1 MTFIIFLRVQPLAG
15 LRRSGNSNLI
25 RAVNLL
31 HRYIF
36 KQVVVATAFAVAIF
50 VFVLVLGN
58 VMREVLDLLA
68 SGRLDLITFL
78 ELLVLLI
85 PGVVPYALP
94 LGLLTAV
101 LLVVGRFC
109 AQREY
114 TAMRSAGLSLWTLAA
129 PILLAACLGV
139 LLCLFINFEYAPS
152 ADRAFKSA
160 IVNLARNDPLRLFQ
174 AGRDVREFPG
184 YVVNIGG
191 REGDDLADIWVWVL
205 DEHGNPKQFVH
216 ARRGKIDYDHA
227 SDHLIIT
234 LQAASGLE
242 YKAADP
248 SNMADV
254 TPSGVRSDDFK
265 VELPLRNLLS
275 PVAAPFKLSLLTL
288 GELLRQRDLNPPNID
303 NPTMKQKTQW
313 RMDVQMQIQRNFAA
327 AFSVLALSLFGL
339 PLALRVGRSENFVNL
354 AIALGLALGYY
365 FLLFSLTLLR
375 VHPEMRPDLL
385 LWVPNIL
392 FEALG
397 IFLLYRA
404 VKK

>member
-1 MTFIIFLRVQPLAG
+1 LRE
-15 LRRSGNSNLI
+15 SGNSGLI
-25 RAVNLL
+25 CIVNLL

-36 KQVVVATAFAVAIF
+36 KQVVVATAFAVAVF

-101 LLVVGRFC
+101 LLVVGRLC

-129 PILLAACLGV
+129 PVLLAACLGV
-139 LLCLFINFEYAPS
+139 LLCLFINFEYAPT

-160 IVNLARNDPLRLFQ
+160 LVNLARNDPLRLFQ

-184 YVVNIGG
+184 YVINIGEQG
-191 REGDDLADIWVWVL
+191 AGGDLSDIWVWVL
-205 DEHGNPKQFVH
+205 DEHGNAKQFVR
-216 ARRGKIDYDHA
+216 ARHGKIDYDHA
-227 SDHLIIT
+227 TDHLIIT
-234 LQAASGLE
+234 LHAASGLE
-242 YKAADP
+242 YKSADP

-254 TPSGVRSDDFK
+254 APSGVRSDDFK
-265 VELPLRNLLS
+265 IELRMDKLIG

-303 NPTMKQKTQW
+303 NPTPKQKAQW
-313 RMDVQMQIQRNFAA
+313 RMDVQMQIQRDFAA
-327 AFSVLALSLFGL
+327 AFSVVALALFGL

-354 AIALGLALGYY
+354 ALALGLALGYY

-385 LWVPNIL
+385 LWIPNIL
-392 FEALG
+392 FESLG
-397 IFLLYRA
+397 IFLLCRSA
-404 VKK
+404 QK

>member
-1 MTFIIFLRVQPLAG
+1 MRE
-15 LRRSGNSNLI
+15 SGNSGLI
-25 RAVNLL
+25 CIVNLL

-36 KQVVVATAFAVAIF
+36 KQVVVATAFAVAVF

-101 LLVVGRFC
+101 LLVVGRLC

-129 PILLAACLGV
+129 PVLLAACLGV
-139 LLCLFINFEYAPS
+139 LLCLFINFEYAPT

-160 IVNLARNDPLRLFQ
+160 LVNLARNDPLRLFQ

-184 YVVNIGG
+184 YVINIGEQG
-191 REGDDLADIWVWVL
+191 AGGDLSDIWVWVL
-205 DEHGNPKQFVH
+205 DEHGNAKQFVR
-216 ARRGKIDYDHA
+216 ARHGKIDYDHA
-227 SDHLIIT
+227 TDHLIIT
-234 LQAASGLE
+234 LHAASGLE
-242 YKAADP
+242 YKSADP

-254 TPSGVRSDDFK
+254 APSGVRSDDFK
-265 VELPLRNLLS
+265 IELRMDKLIG

-303 NPTMKQKTQW
+303 NPTPKQKAQW
-313 RMDVQMQIQRNFAA
+313 RMDVQMQIQRDFAA
-327 AFSVLALSLFGL
+327 AFSVVALALFGL

-354 AIALGLALGYY
+354 ALALGLALGYY

-385 LWVPNIL
+385 LWIPNIL
-392 FEALG
+392 FESLG
-397 IFLLYRA
+397 IFLLCRSA
-404 VKK
+404 QK

>member
-1 MTFIIFLRVQPLAG
+1 LGNDYEPGAG
-15 LRRSGNSNLI
+15 LRRRGNSGLI
-25 RAVNLL
+25 RFVNLL

-36 KQVVVATAFAVAIF
+36 KQVVVATAFAVAVF

-68 SGRLDLITFL
+68 SGRLNLFMFL

-94 LGLLTAV
+94 LGMLTAV
-101 LLVVGRFC
+101 LLVVGRLC

-129 PILLAACLGV
+129 PILLASCLGV
-139 LLCLFINFEYAPS
+139 LLCLFINFEYAPA
-152 ADRAFKSA
+152 ADQAFKTA
-160 IVNLARNDPLRLFQ
+160 LVNLARNDPLRLFQ
-174 AGRDVREFPG
+174 PGRDVREVPG
-184 YVVNIGG
+184 YVINIGG
-191 REGDDLADIWVWVL
+191 RDGDDLTDIWVEIL
-205 DEHGNPKQFVH
+205 DEHGNARQFARAKHGKLNYVH
-216 ARRGKIDYDHA
+216 ATDQ
-227 SDHLIIT
+227 LVIT
-234 LQAASGLE
+234 LQSASVQE

-248 SNMADV
+248 SNLSDFA
-254 TPSGVRSDDFK
+254 PSSMRSDDFK
-265 VELPLRNLLS
+265 VELPMTKLFG
-275 PVAAPFKLSLLTL
+275 PVSAPFKLSLLTL
-288 GELLRQRDLNPPNID
+288 GELLREREVDPPNVD
-303 NPTMKQKTQW
+303 HPTPKQKAQW

-327 AFSVLALSLFGL
+327 AFSVLALALFGL

-375 VHPEMRPDLL
+375 GHPEMRPDLL
-385 LWVPNIL
+385 LWIPNIL

-404 VKK
+404 AQK

>member
-1 MTFIIFLRVQPLAG
+1 
-15 LRRSGNSNLI
+15 
-25 RAVNLL
+25 
-31 HRYIF
+31 
-36 KQVVVATAFAVAIF
+36 
-50 VFVLVLGN
+50 
-58 VMREVLDLLA
+58 
-68 SGRLDLITFL
+68 
-78 ELLVLLI
+78 
-85 PGVVPYALP
+85 
-94 LGLLTAV
+94 
-101 LLVVGRFC
+101 
-109 AQREY
+109 
-114 TAMRSAGLSLWTLAA
+114 
-129 PILLAACLGV
+129 
-139 LLCLFINFEYAPS
+139 
-152 ADRAFKSA
+152 
-160 IVNLARNDPLRLFQ
+160 
-174 AGRDVREFPG
+174 
-184 YVVNIGG
+184 
-191 REGDDLADIWVWVL
+191 
-205 DEHGNPKQFVH
+205 
-216 ARRGKIDYDHA
+216 
-227 SDHLIIT
+227 
-234 LQAASGLE
+234 
-242 YKAADP
+242 
-248 SNMADV
+248 MADV

-385 LWVPNIL
+385 LWIPNIL